1 MPPWIVECSR
11 DVDVQLSP
19 GDRTTK
25 APRQRA
31 VFVGQPCPQFLVPD
45 GGRSSGAVAAS

>member
-31 VFVGQPCPQFLVPD
+31 VFVGQLCLQFLVPD